1 MFRAIR
7 IAARFD
13 SVPPVVMKPP
23 VRSSPPS
30 SDAIIATAS
39 RSIDQVPI
47 SVPRA
52 HSTKN
57 RPRASAST
65 SWLIRDGIPE

>member
-1 MFRAIR
+1 MNPP
-7 IAARFD
+7 AR
-13 SVPPVVMKPP
+13 P
-23 VRSSPPS
+23 SPPS

-39 RSIDQVPI
+39 RSIDQVPS
-47 SVPRA
+47 SVSRA

-65 SWLIRDGIPE
+65 SRLIADGIPE